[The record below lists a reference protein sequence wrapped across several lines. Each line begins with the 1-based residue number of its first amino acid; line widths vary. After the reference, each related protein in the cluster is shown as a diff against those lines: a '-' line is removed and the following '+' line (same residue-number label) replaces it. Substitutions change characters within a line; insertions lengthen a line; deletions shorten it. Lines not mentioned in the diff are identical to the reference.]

1 MLKKAHSLHF
11 GTEIHITYY
20 LLYDC
25 PAYSL
30 SLREL
35 TARSLFLFPTYSSK
49 ILFHYLEKNKCNAEG
64 KANKE
69 VCAIIMAV
77 NEAYK
82 VSDEKTRTSKSEY
95 FGPTG
100 VEITDVNKTPV
111 DWNKDP

>member
-1 MLKKAHSLHF
+1 
-11 GTEIHITYY
+11 
-20 LLYDC
+20 
-25 PAYSL
+25 
-30 SLREL
+30 
-35 TARSLFLFPTYSSK
+35 
-49 ILFHYLEKNKCNAEG
+49 
-64 KANKE
+64 
-69 VCAIIMAV
+69 MAV